1 MSPIHSKTVPTT
13 ENQALKYMNLWG
25 HSPANYHNIRSPI
38 ENNSKWMNE
47 LVMKP
52 QSTKKKILETGIEK
66 NHHNLG
72 LNSNFIP

>member
-1 MSPIHSKTVPTT
+1 MSPTHSKTVPIT

-52 QSTKKKILETGIEK
+52 QSIKKVLETGIEK

-72 LNSNFIP
+72 LHSNFIP